1 MPCMNKYIKQRSTQS
16 SVPQKDSNL
25 EVHSH
30 SHHALITEDL
40 GALNQD
46 LSTSQVI
53 RSLFEGTLKPSNA
66 GLKIV
71 KIDGLQ
77 DANFKEC
84 LLSICRNESESVPT
98 VCNPEDIREGVS
110 GLTNDAQII
119 TNSEGLSC

>member
-1 MPCMNKYIKQRSTQS
+1 MKDRSTQS
-16 SVPQKDSNL
+16 SVPQKDSNQ

-30 SHHALITEDL
+30 SHYALIKEDI
-40 GALNQD
+40 GALNSN

-53 RSLFEGTLKPSNA
+53 RSLFEGTLKPSNV
-66 GLKIV
+66 GLKIE

-77 DANFKEC
+77 DDNFKEC
-84 LLSICRNESESVPT
+84 LLPICRNESESVPT